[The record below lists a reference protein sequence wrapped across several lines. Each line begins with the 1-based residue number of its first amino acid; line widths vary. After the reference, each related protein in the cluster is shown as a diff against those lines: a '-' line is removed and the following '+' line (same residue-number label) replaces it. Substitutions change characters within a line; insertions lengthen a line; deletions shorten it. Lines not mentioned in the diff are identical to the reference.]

1 VVSAQHPF
9 IVGQD
14 LLVQRDGLPQPSRRL
29 IGVGQVEPRGQGA
42 GVVGAQYP
50 FTIGGQWDA
59 KPDHL
64 TRTVIQLV
72 HQPHPPHAQPE
83 QGLGTVHA
91 ETSQMTGDMLI

>member
-1 VVSAQHPF
+1 M
-9 IVGQD
+9 
-14 LLVQRDGLPQPSRRL
+14 
-29 IGVGQVEPRGQGA
+29 
-42 GVVGAQYP
+42 VGAQYP